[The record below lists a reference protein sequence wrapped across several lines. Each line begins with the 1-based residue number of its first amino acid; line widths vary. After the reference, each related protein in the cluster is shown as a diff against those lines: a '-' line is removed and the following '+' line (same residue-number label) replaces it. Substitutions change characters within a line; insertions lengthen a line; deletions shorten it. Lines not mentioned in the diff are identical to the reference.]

1 MITNLVLLQEAA
13 PAAGGTGMMNIFM
26 IVALIA
32 IFYFFMIRPQQKR
45 QKEIRKFRETL
56 TVGDRII
63 TAGGIHG
70 KIRGIKDNSFIVE
83 IADNVKIT
91 IDKGS
96 VYPSAADAQVENQ
109 ENKQ

>member
-13 PAAGGTGMMNIFM
+13 PAGNGMMNIVM

-45 QKEIRKFRETL
+45 QKEIRKFREAL

-70 KIRGIKDNSFIVE
+70 KIRGVKDSSFIVE

-109 ENKQ
+109 ENK